1 MARLKDSVDNERHYL
16 EALECPEFEQTAFT
30 PPRAL
35 AKCRV
40 ALISSAGLM
49 QRGSDNIRAGTG
61 DYRAIDDT
69 IADSDILMNHV
80 SVNFD
85 RTAFA
90 EDINSVLPR
99 QRLKELEQ
107 QRTIAHAATE
117 HYSFMGAT
125 APEEMESHA
134 HTLAAELKNKGIN
147 TVCLL
152 PV

>member
-1 MARLKDSVDNERHYL
+1 MPRLSDCTPEERARLESLD
-16 EALECPEFEQTAFT
+16 CPHFEDAAFVE
-30 PPRAL
+30 PRPL
-35 AKCRV
+35 ASCRV

-49 QRGSDNIRAGTG
+49 QRHGPNVHAAAS
-61 DYRAIDDT
+61 DYRTLDDS
-69 IADSDILMNHV
+69 IADDDILMNHV

-90 EDINSVLPR
+90 EDINTVLPR
-99 QRLKELEQ
+99 QRLRELAEQ
-107 QRTIAHAATE
+107 NIIEHAATE

-125 APEEMESHA
+125 APELMEPHV
-134 HTLAAELKNKGIN
+134 HRLAEELKLKQIN